1 MKKSVK
7 NMIEVFAKDPMQA
20 EAVFDKKSARWNRDD
35 IHLFW
40 SHVIATHPDD
50 ERKKA
55 VTDAVSFLFD
65 NDLIP
70 FEDIACDF
78 VDFYGDYGNS
88 TNVGLTEFVYDYI
101 SANIESWLEECD
113 LNEADD
119 LLMAY
124 VEATEKCWYGSWLV
138 YYCVYYSDTED
149 VVLEVA
155 RAMRY

>member
-7 NMIEVFAKDPMQA
+7 DMINVFAKDPMQA

-35 IHLFW
+35 IYLFW
-40 SHVIATHPDD
+40 KHAIAAHPND
-50 ERKKA
+50 ERKEA
-55 VTDAVSFLFD
+55 VTNATLFLFD

-70 FEDIACDF
+70 YEDIACEF
-78 VDFYGDYGNS
+78 IEFYEDYGS
-88 TNVGLTEFVYDYI
+88 SENVGLTEFVFDYI

-124 VEATEKCWYGSWLV
+124 VEATAKCWYRSWLV
-138 YYCVYYSDTED
+138 YYGVYYSDTED
-149 VVLEVA
+149 IVREVV